1 MLILPGWDSID
12 GVQRWGHVF
21 TVLGLIAFAGLVLF
35 EVLAFA
41 YGRREKTLVQ
51 ARGAAAAL
59 ERQNRAKGDEKG
71 ASEREGSA
79 EPSTILQDR
88 LKAAEQA
95 GAQAKEKLAGSEP
108 RVGALEQEEKSRHL
122 SSDQKAN
129 LSKLLVGVHPIRISF
144 VTPADAE
151 DGIAYAN
158 DFVEAFREAGWTVSN
173 HDVALGAFNTHI
185 VGIFVRYRSSQGDTG
200 AVAAAVAK
208 AFQQVG
214 LSNLHFESSSQ
225 LNDGEMEI
233 VIGHKS

>member
-1 MLILPGWDSID
+1 MLILPGWDSIN
-12 GVQRWGHVF
+12 GVQRWGHFF
-21 TVLGLIAFAGLVLF
+21 TLLGLIAFAGLVLF

-51 ARGAAAAL
+51 ARSAAAVL
-59 ERQNRAKGDEKG
+59 DRQDRRKEARREI
-71 ASEREGSA
+71 EGSA
-79 EPSTILQDR
+79 EPTTIQDR
-88 LKAAEQA
+88 LKTAEQA
-95 GAQAKEKLAGSEP
+95 GAQHKEKLAGSEP
-108 RVGALEQEEKSRHL
+108 RVGALEQEERSRHL
-122 SSDQKAN
+122 SPDQKAN
-129 LSKLLVGVHPIRISF
+129 LSKLLVGVHPIRVYF

-173 HDVALGAFNTHI
+173 HDVALGAFNTRI

-225 LNDGEMEI
+225 LNDGEIEI